1 MDSIVHSALE
11 EICSQGTNGLPIQN
25 LWSKLVPSLSSQG
38 LSLCPDVKRAL
49 WVKFLDIP
57 GLHFETGVKVSCKS
71 KEDLMKHSVE
81 EWEQMNLKV
90 VAPESLRN
98 HFIGIYDIKAS
109 DSGISQPQRR
119 ALELLA
125 IARTNGITQSELAK
139 ELGMKGNKIFYVLK
153 KLEAQGLIVR
163 QSTLIRTK
171 ESSNEGEPKSGSTV
185 TTNML
190 YLYRYATHLGSQ
202 QRLEIIKEDKP
213 LVSGEVADGNAA
225 TGDVFGEGTAK
236 EVVHVKDF
244 LPALKAI
251 CDKLE
256 KAEGKVLVVSDIKRD
271 LGYRGTQGHRAWRNI
286 CHRLKDACIV
296 EECCTVVNK
305 KEVNCLR
312 LIKKFSP
319 SYFEPKS
326 HGHGHDDIDMEQ
338 PTNVG
343 KRGQATEQL
352 VESPILRQVYD
363 IIDAEGS
370 KGLTITEVCKRLGI
384 RNKLYYN
391 RLLNMFSRFGM
402 HLQAESHNRGVGY
415 RVWTAGNFNPE
426 ASNVVPSEPGI
437 ALLESMECNQRVFDL
452 NSHESSAQ
460 SIQMVGAS
468 TSNDDVRGIDEN
480 EWTTEEPESSNCTKV
495 DAEGRNM
502 LLCPINSQNSE
513 TVTSNGFPEDEL
525 QIVSKAIANTAVD
538 MCPAVSTPPTRRR
551 SQPRYPCLTLGAA
564 SSQREQRILKMLQ
577 EEKFLIKP
585 ELHRR
590 LESLEKEKNTMMDRK
605 TLERS
610 LNKLQR
616 EGHCKCTHVSVPAVT
631 NCGRSKTTEV
641 VLHPS
646 VYNVSPELVGQ
657 IHDRMRSFELQ
668 VRNQSNSRQKK
679 GQPITILDS
688 VQRIPN
694 TLKLDVQAERAK
706 VMRSNGFV
714 LAKMVRTK
722 LLHIFLWG
730 CVSSSPGWDD
740 ALLSSKHATDLKNPH
755 STCRWFELDK
765 AIKFMPLE
773 LFLQVVGSTEKFE
786 DLIEKCRNGLRL
798 SDLPVQE
805 CKCLMDTRATGR
817 LSWLIDILRRLKLIR
832 LLSKGNE
839 EDSSSGSHTTLTHAL
854 ELKPYIEEPI
864 STVALS
870 SDFLFPD
877 LRPQVRHDFVLSSRK
892 AVDEY
897 WNTLEYCYATA
908 KSQAALHAFPGSAVH
923 EVFHSRSWASVR
935 VMTAEQRA
943 ELIKRVTRDEPIK
956 KLSFRECRK
965 IAKDL
970 NLTLDQVLRVY
981 YDKRQQ
987 CLTRLQGVSNAEVED
1002 FHSSKSKGVSS
1013 SRKRKKHSERKSSE
1027 FVKANI
1033 IDGQS
1038 SDKRITTQLDSDDL
1052 FTEEQISVLTSSEDY
1067 EYHLQICHTGDNIES
1082 IGEPELNEV
1091 DEDARSFIHKCA
1103 LSRLKPARRKK
1114 FLWTEEVDRQLVI
1127 EYSRYRASLGAK
1139 FHRVDWASISSLPAP
1154 PDSCRRRMAILN
1166 SYIPFR
1172 KAVMKLCNILAERYA
1187 RYLEQVQGKI
1197 MNHADSDVMDQDYA
1211 FEEENMCFSAPKFG
1225 PCWDNFDDNS
1235 IKLALEDVLQYK
1247 RLAKL
1252 EASKH
1257 ISSDQENRV
1266 GKDPH
1271 GTGFTSSASRSQE
1284 FENCEE
1290 RSKACAQR
1298 SSSQLLPRKYVKL
1311 INEGA
1316 SVSRRAHESV
1326 AIANAAEL
1334 FKLIFLSTSSAP
1346 EVATL
1351 LAETLRRY
1359 SEHDLFAAFS
1369 YLRDK
1374 RIMIGGSCNSPF
1386 VLSQHFLQSISLSP
1400 FPRNTGK
1407 RAANFANWLQERETD
1422 LMEEEIDLPVDLQ
1435 CGEIFH
1441 LCALVFSGEISIT
1454 PCLPEE
1460 GVGGAEDTR
1469 TSKRKHDTTEIY
1481 GDDMPKKSRSS
1492 LAGEGEIIS
1501 RREKGFP
1508 GIKLQ
1513 LHRATISRINVI
1525 ESYNKDEDFNFVI
1538 LGKDTPINTSSL
1550 EVDCNV
1556 LHSDVVDHAR
1566 VILDSG
1572 RTILPA
1578 YDVSKSPW
1586 EAMTSYSE
1594 YLISSRPYQ
1603 DISLPL
1609 HPEVFKT
1616 LYSAIQKSG
1625 DQGLSMKEIS
1635 KVLNMHGKMLEI
1647 MIEVLEAFRRAIKV
1661 NAYDDIRVV
1670 DSLYRSKYFLTPVAA
1685 IYHDHA
1691 RTPPRDRK
1699 RKMDEEL
1706 MSIDC
1711 NNHIDDVAYRSEID
1725 MNANK
1730 EHRVTILNLP
1740 EDVADLSTEIQSKD
1754 KITGYELSE
1763 VIPPTMEGEVEMCRL
1778 HSVDY
1783 QICRPI
1789 LLWMNGDGTVNEL
1802 VYKGLVRRVLGI
1814 VMQNPGILEDD
1825 IINKMQALNPQS
1837 CRKLIEIMIMDNHII
1852 SRKMHQMTSAQ
1863 TPSILSDL
1871 LGCRFKRPK
1880 SICREHFYANPM
1892 STSLLE
1898 LNLFIHGGRTYSYDH
1913 VISGGNRPGQHRYA
1927 HATMS
1932 PWVEPR

>member
-1 MDSIVHSALE
+1 MDSMVHSALE
-11 EICSQGTNGLPIQN
+11 EICSQGANGLPIQN
-25 LWSKLVPSLSSQG
+25 LWPKLGSSLSSHG

-49 WVKFLDIP
+49 WVNLLDIP
-57 GLHFETGVKVSCKS
+57 GLQFGSGVKVSCNS
-71 KEDLMKHSVE
+71 KEDLMKYSVE

-98 HFIGIYDIKAS
+98 NFIGIYDVAAS

-119 ALELLA
+119 ALERLA

-139 ELGMKGNKIFYVLK
+139 ELGIKGNKIFYVLK
-153 KLEAQGLIVR
+153 KLETQGLIVR
-163 QSTLIRTK
+163 QSTVVRTK
-171 ESSNEGEPKSGSTV
+171 ESSNEGDPKSGSTV

-190 YLYRYATHLGSQ
+190 HLYRYAKHLGSQ

-213 LVSGEVADGNAA
+213 FVDGEVADGNAA
-225 TGDVFGEGTAK
+225 TGDGFSEGTAK

-256 KAEGKVLVVSDIKRD
+256 EAEGKVLVVSDIKRD

-286 CHRLKDACIV
+286 FHRLKDAHVV
-296 EECCTVVNK
+296 EECCVMANK

-312 LIKKFSP
+312 LLKKFSP

-326 HGHGHDDIDMEQ
+326 HGRGHDSIDMEQ
-338 PTNVG
+338 PINLG

-352 VESPILRQVYD
+352 VELPILRQVYD

-384 RNKLYYN
+384 RNKPYYN

-402 HLQAESHNRGVGY
+402 HLQAESHNRCVGY
-415 RVWTAGNFNPE
+415 RVWSSGNFNPE
-426 ASNVVPSEPGI
+426 ATNMVPSLPEV
-437 ALLESMECNQRVFDL
+437 ALLEGTESNQHVLDL
-452 NSHESSAQ
+452 NSHENLAQ
-460 SIQMVGAS
+460 SIQVVGAS
-468 TSNDDVRGIDEN
+468 TSNDDVRDIDEN
-480 EWTTEEPESSNCTKV
+480 EWTTVEPESSNCMKV
-495 DAEGRNM
+495 DAEGRNT
-502 LLCPINSQNSE
+502 LLCPINSQNS
-513 TVTSNGFPEDEL
+513 VTEPTNVVPQEEL
-525 QIVSKAIANTAVD
+525 QIVSKEIVNTAPIE
-538 MCPAVSTPPTRRR
+538 MCPPAVSTPSKRR
-551 SQPRYPCLTLGAA
+551 SQPRYPCLTMGAV

-590 LESLEKEKNTMMDRK
+590 LESLEKNKNTMMDRK
-605 TLERS
+605 TLERT

-616 EGHCKCTHVSVPAVT
+616 EGHCKCIHVSVPALT

-657 IHDRMRSFELQ
+657 IHDRMRSFESQ
-668 VRNQSNSRQKK
+668 VRTQSYSRQKK
-679 GQPITILDS
+679 GQPIPVLDS

-694 TLKLDVQAERAK
+694 SIKLDVQADRAE

-740 ALLSSKHATDLKNPH
+740 ALLSSNHAYDLKNPH
-755 STCRWFELDK
+755 STCKLFELDK

-786 DLIEKCRNGLRL
+786 DMIEKCRSGLRL

-805 CKCLMDTRATGR
+805 SKHLMDTRATGR

-832 LLSKGNE
+832 LLSKGNG
-839 EDSSSGSHTTLTHAL
+839 EDSSNSSHTTLTYAL
-854 ELKPYIEEPI
+854 ELKPYIEEPV
-864 STVALS
+864 SAVALS

-897 WNTLEYCYATA
+897 WSTLEYCYATA
-908 KSQAALHAFPGSAVH
+908 KSRAALHAFPGSSVH
-923 EVFHSRSWASVR
+923 EVFHSRSWTSVR

-943 ELIKRVTRDEPIK
+943 ELLKCVTRDEPNK
-956 KLSFRECRK
+956 KLSYRECRK

-970 NLTLDQVLRVY
+970 NLTLEQVLHVY

-987 CLTRLQGVSNAEVED
+987 RLTRLPGVSNAEVED
-1002 FHSSKSKGVSS
+1002 NHSIKSKDIST
-1013 SRKRKKHSERKSSE
+1013 SRKRKKYSERKSSE

-1033 IDGQS
+1033 ADGQPS
-1038 SDKRITTQLDSDDL
+1038 SERTTAPLDSDDL
-1052 FTEEQISVLTSSEDY
+1052 FTEAQNSILTSEEDY
-1067 EYHLQICHTGDNIES
+1067 EYHLQRYLTGDNIES
-1082 IGEPELNEV
+1082 REEPEFNEV
-1091 DEDARSFIHKCA
+1091 DEEARSFIHKCA
-1103 LSRLKPARRKK
+1103 LSRLKPGSRRK
-1114 FLWTEEVDRQLVI
+1114 FSWNEEADRQLVI
-1127 EYSRYRASLGAK
+1127 EYARYRAALGAK
-1139 FHRVDWASISSLPAP
+1139 FHRVDWASISALPAS

-1187 RYLEQVQGKI
+1187 RYLEQVQGK
-1197 MNHADSDVMDQDYA
+1197 MLNHADTEMRDQDYA
-1211 FEEENMCFSAPKFG
+1211 VEEENVCSSSSKFG
-1225 PCWDNFDDNS
+1225 TCWDNFDDNI
-1235 IKLALEDVLQYK
+1235 IKRALDDVLLNK

-1257 ISSDQENRV
+1257 MCSDKEDGE
-1266 GKDPH
+1266 GKYPR
-1271 GTGFTSSASRSQE
+1271 GTGITSSAPHSQE

-1290 RSKACAQR
+1290 KSRACPQR
-1298 SSSQLLPRKYVKL
+1298 SSSRLLPKKYVKL
-1311 INEGA
+1311 LNEGA

-1326 AIANAAEL
+1326 AVANAAEL

-1346 EVATL
+1346 EVPTL

-1359 SEHDLFAAFS
+1359 SEHDLFAAFN
-1369 YLRDK
+1369 YLREK
-1374 RIMIGGSCNSPF
+1374 KIMIGGSYNSPF

-1400 FPRNTGK
+1400 FPMNTGK
-1407 RAANFANWLQERETD
+1407 RAANFACWLQERETD
-1422 LMEEEIDLPVDLQ
+1422 LMEKGFDLPEDLQ

-1441 LCALVFSGEISIT
+1441 LCALVFSGELSIT

-1460 GVGGAEDTR
+1460 GVGEAEDTR
-1469 TSKRKHDTTEIY
+1469 TSKRKHDSSDIF
-1481 GDDMPKKSRSS
+1481 GDDTPKKSRT
-1492 LAGEGEIIS
+1492 LTGEGEIIS

-1513 LHRATISRINVI
+1513 LHCATISRIHVI
-1525 ESYNKDEDFNFVI
+1525 ERYKDEDFNFVT
-1538 LGKDTPINTSSL
+1538 LGKSTPTDTLSL
-1550 EVDCNV
+1550 EVDRNTS
-1556 LHSDVVDHAR
+1556 HSDVADHAR
-1566 VILDSG
+1566 EILDSG
-1572 RTILPA
+1572 TTILPA

-1594 YLISSRPYQ
+1594 YLISLRSCQEKRF
-1603 DISLPL
+1603 SL

-1635 KVLNMHGKMLEI
+1635 KVLNMQGNMLEI
-1647 MIEVLEAFRRAIKV
+1647 MVEVLETFRRAIKV
-1661 NAYDDIRVV
+1661 C
-1670 DSLYRSKYFLTPVAA
+1670 F
-1685 IYHDHA
+1685 
-1691 RTPPRDRK
+1691 
-1699 RKMDEEL
+1699 
-1706 MSIDC
+1706 ID
-1711 NNHIDDVAYRSEID
+1711 
-1725 MNANK
+1725 
-1730 EHRVTILNLP
+1730 
-1740 EDVADLSTEIQSKD
+1740 
-1754 KITGYELSE
+1754 
-1763 VIPPTMEGEVEMCRL
+1763 
-1778 HSVDY
+1778 
-1783 QICRPI
+1783 
-1789 LLWMNGDGTVNEL
+1789 
-1802 VYKGLVRRVLGI
+1802 
-1814 VMQNPGILEDD
+1814 
-1825 IINKMQALNPQS
+1825 
-1837 CRKLIEIMIMDNHII
+1837 
-1852 SRKMHQMTSAQ
+1852 
-1863 TPSILSDL
+1863 
-1871 LGCRFKRPK
+1871 
-1880 SICREHFYANPM
+1880 
-1892 STSLLE
+1892 
-1898 LNLFIHGGRTYSYDH
+1898 
-1913 VISGGNRPGQHRYA
+1913 
-1927 HATMS
+1927 
-1932 PWVEPR
+1932 